1 MKKLFSIIAL
11 TASLAVTMMS
21 STSCEEFLNEAPNS
35 DQPKEYIFEDY
46 LRAQRYLD
54 MIYYY
59 MNANWVGDGKF
70 GGNYGMLE
78 SATDMSE
85 YTADYGVPNKS
96 FNIGNWKHSS
106 ADYEVGDTWFRDYK
120 QIRKCWMML
129 DNFDNPGNF
138 NNEPEGRKPLM
149 KGECHFMLAYYYFEL
164 YKRYGGVPLVKQVL
178 DLESDYKIP
187 RSTEAEVVEFILSEL
202 ALSESLVPDEWPSED
217 YGRVTK
223 AWCKALR
230 SRVTLYD
237 ASPLHNPNGDKAKW
251 QKAIDAAK
259 DCLQY
264 CATTGY
270 HTLYHDYQ
278 NIFMRTTPDK
288 VSEIIVFKRAG
299 TYNTTFNSKLVHYEQ
314 ATPGDDFWGYA
325 SNAPSQNLVDRYP
338 VIVFDA
344 DGNAIGTEQFDWNNP
359 KHVEN
364 IYKNRDPR
372 FYYTILY
379 NGRTYIHR
387 EIQTWKDGTT
397 YGADRDPKN
406 QLYSKTGYYLR
417 KFWPRECKDKNMPG
431 SQKVYGFYIRLA
443 EIYLNYAEAMNEL
456 YGPDDPQDYISAIEA
471 TNKLRER
478 LVCPASEDITSS
490 SPYSYV
496 KVERDENPDFP
507 VLPNGMPGIR
517 TGLSKEEA
525 REAIHN
531 ERAIEFAFED
541 QYFYDILRWKEG
553 DKHIGTTVYK
563 CEITKNTT
571 GEQPYSYKKEQLET
585 RPFDATRMY
594 YYPIPQSEVYN
605 LNIDQNIGW

>member
-21 STSCEEFLNEAPNS
+21 STSCADFLNEAPNS
-35 DQPKEYIFEDY
+35 DQPKSYIFEDY

-85 YTADYGVPNKS
+85 YTADYGVPNKA
-96 FNIGNWKHSS
+96 FNVGNWKHSS
-106 ADYEVGDTWFRDYK
+106 ADYEVEDTWFRDYK
-120 QIRKCWMML
+120 QIRKCWMFL
-129 DNFDNPGNF
+129 DNVDNF
-138 NNEPEGRKPLM
+138 NNEPEGRKPM
-149 KGECHFMLAYYYFEL
+149 MQGECHFMLAYYYFEL
-164 YKRYGGVPLVKQVL
+164 YKRYGGVPLVKTVL
-178 DLESDYKIP
+178 DLEADYMIP
-187 RSTEAEVVEFILSEL
+187 RSSEAEVIQFIYDEL
-202 ALSESLVPDEWPSED
+202 DLAESLVPDEWPTED

-223 AWCKALR
+223 AWCKAMR
-230 SRVTLYD
+230 SRATIYD
-237 ASPLHNPNGDKAKW
+237 ASPLHNPGNDKAKW
-251 QKAIDAAK
+251 QKAIDASK

-264 CATTGY
+264 CEATGY
-270 HTLYHDYQ
+270 HALYHDYQ
-278 NIFMRTTPDK
+278 NIFMRQTPDK

-325 SNAPSQNLVDRYP
+325 SNAPTQNLVDRYP

-344 DGNAIGTEQFDWNNP
+344 DGNAIGTEQFDWNN
-359 KHVEN
+359 KQHVEN

-387 EIQTWKDGTT
+387 EIQTWKDGGT

-443 EIYLNYAEAMNEL
+443 EVYLNYAEAMNEL
-456 YGPDDPQDYISAIEA
+456 YGPDDAQGYLSAIEA

-478 LVCPASEDITSS
+478 LVCPASEGITSS

-507 VLPNGMPGIR
+507 VLPNGMPGIK
-517 TGLSKEEA
+517 TGLSKDEA

-553 DKHIGTTVYK
+553 DKHIGTTLYK

-571 GEQPYSYKKEQLET
+571 GDQPYTYSKEQLED
-585 RPFDATRMY
+585 RPFDPNRMY

-605 LNIDQNIGW
+605 LGIEQNPGW